1 MTTDDVERVPHSP
14 KLRAPHSYELRA
26 SHFSAPAPS
35 SSSSAAAAAAASAAP
50 SPVTAVAVAAL
61 PLRVGS
67 AGAVRKT
74 VSAAD
79 VAAFAALLGDSNEIH
94 RADFVGGPGA
104 LFGGRPVAHGM
115 LGAGLIGTVF
125 GSQVPGAVYVSQALR
140 FRKPVFLGDTLE
152 ARVEVTAARP
162 RGEARNLLTCD
173 TRVVRVASGGGGDG
187 GDGVGDV
194 VVEGEAMV
202 LAPAR

>member
-1 MTTDDVERVPHSP
+1 MRRRLLTSLGAGAR
-14 KLRAPHSYELRA
+14 L
-26 SHFSAPAPS
+26 S
-35 SSSSAAAAAAASAAP
+35 SSSSAPSSAL

-125 GSQVPGAVYVSQALR
+125 GSQVPGAVYVSQQLR
-140 FRKPVFLGDTLE
+140 FRRPVFLGDTLE
-152 ARVEVTAARP
+152 ARVAVTAARAH
-162 RGEARNLLTCD
+162 GEARNLLTCD
-173 TRVVRVASGGGGDG
+173 TRVVRVASGGGGGGGGGGSGGGEGADG
-187 GDGVGDV
+187 AGGVGDV